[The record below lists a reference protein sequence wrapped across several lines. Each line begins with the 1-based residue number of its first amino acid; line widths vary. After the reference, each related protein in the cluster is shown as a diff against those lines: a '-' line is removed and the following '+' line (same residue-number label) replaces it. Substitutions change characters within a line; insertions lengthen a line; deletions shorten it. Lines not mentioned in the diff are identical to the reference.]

1 MGNYVTKST
10 NIWTGVVEDTKDPL
24 NLGRCK
30 VRVFGVHSDNL
41 QEVPTATLPWATP
54 VTPPNSSKSFSTLL
68 EGDYVIGYFQDGE
81 GSQVPV
87 ILGSTPAVF
96 SKAYNTAKGFSPQ
109 SKDPIKTDLPAG
121 QAHGPVTTPP
131 SARGDIANTA
141 IYYTNKTLDHA
152 CDFRYQINLD
162 VGLGTFINPVT
173 AIQQAI
179 KAGKNKAAM
188 QMRLLVGVMADKLRK
203 AVNALIAI
211 MGLDKTGVLS
221 MSYSVA
227 KDIFRKINEM
237 TMKVA
242 EVVELATYYISLV
255 KEIQQII
262 DYLKSL
268 PARIL
273 AMVQDCIFG
282 FVNSVKNFVSQ
293 VKSIPGAVQNSV
305 ENVFTQLT
313 SSANETLNL
322 VNASAAA
329 HPVPASLSTIITNP
343 GEASANLA
351 NTYLSTFANTETT
364 LSNST
369 ANSYN
374 KNKTQSP

>member
-41 QEVPTATLPWATP
+41 REVPTSTLPWATP
-54 VTPPNSSKSFSTLL
+54 IYSPNTGKTFSTLV

-87 ILGSTPAVF
+87 ILGITPGILAQ
-96 SKAYNTAKGFSPQ
+96 AYNKAKGFSPQ
-109 SKDPIKTDLPAG
+109 SKDPIKTDLPTG
-121 QAHGPVTTPP
+121 QSHGPVTTPP
-131 SARGDIANTA
+131 SARSDIANTA
-141 IYYTNKTLDHA
+141 IYYTNKVTDHA

-173 AIQQAI
+173 AIQDAI
-179 KAGKNKAAM
+179 KAGKNRAAM
-188 QMRLLVGVMADKLRK
+188 QMRLLVGVLADNLRK
-203 AVNALIAI
+203 AVNAIIAVL
-211 MGLDKTGVLS
+211 GLDKTGVLS

-242 EVVELATYYISLV
+242 EVVEMAAYYTSLV

-268 PARIL
+268 PSRVL

-282 FVNSVKNFVSQ
+282 FVNSIKNFVTQ
-293 VKSIPGAVQNSV
+293 VKAIPGAVQSSA
-305 ENVFTQLT
+305 ENIFSQLS

-322 VNASAAA
+322 VTQSATAN
-329 HPVPASLSTIITNP
+329 PVPASLSTLISNP
-343 GEASANLA
+343 SAASANLA

-364 LSNST
+364 LANST

-374 KNKTQSP
+374 KSKTQSP